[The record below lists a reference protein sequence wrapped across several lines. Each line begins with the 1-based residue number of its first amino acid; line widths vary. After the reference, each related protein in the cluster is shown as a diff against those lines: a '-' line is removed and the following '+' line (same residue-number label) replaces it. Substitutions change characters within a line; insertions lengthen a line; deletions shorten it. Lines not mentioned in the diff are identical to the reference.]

1 MASLQGGD
9 GSASQ
14 RPLGDKKRSGNP
26 EGCLT
31 IHVWFLSIAACRQ
44 TGNAL
49 LKYALS
55 FANVAAGARAL
66 YCVEDR
72 AVKEAR
78 FTQPAFGWWLP
89 KLLVSSLLLA
99 LLGGCGTAPV
109 AGRSGVMPTSG
120 AASQV
125 SPNQAS
131 DVTIYAVGLVGTPYR
146 YGGNTPDTGFDC
158 SGLIGHVYK
167 TRAGVALPRSVAALQ
182 NWGQS
187 LAPDSI
193 RSGDLVFFGKGDV
206 ATHAG
211 IFVGNG
217 RFVHAPSTG
226 GTVRLEYLS
235 AKHWASQRVA
245 FRRP

>member
-1 MASLQGGD
+1 MDQPASGRWG
-9 GSASQ
+9 
-14 RPLGDKKRSGNP
+14 PEKRSGSP
-26 EGCLT
+26 EECST
-31 IHVWFLSIAACRQ
+31 IHVCFLSTAACRQ
-44 TGNAL
+44 TGNSP

-55 FANVAAGARAL
+55 FANVAAGAAAL
-66 YCVEDR
+66 YGAQNRCGKD
-72 AVKEAR
+72 AR
-78 FTQPAFGWWLP
+78 FTQPSFSWWLP
-89 KLLVSSLLLA
+89 KLVVSSLLLA

-109 AGRSGVMPTSG
+109 AGRSGVMSASG

-193 RSGDLVFFGKGDV
+193 RSGDLVFFGRGDI

-217 RFVHAPSTG
+217 RFVHAPSSG

-235 AKHWASQRVA
+235 AKHWASQRIA